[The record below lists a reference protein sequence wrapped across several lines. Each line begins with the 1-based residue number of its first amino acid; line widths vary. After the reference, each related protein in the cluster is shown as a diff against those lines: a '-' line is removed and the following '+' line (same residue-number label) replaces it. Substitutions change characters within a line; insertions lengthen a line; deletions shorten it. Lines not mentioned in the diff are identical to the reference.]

1 VTTTMSTPTST
12 TMNTTTHTTI
22 AVAHETA
29 QSPEADTSFVA
40 RIFPALLHIES
51 PPLRSRVAACWI
63 DAMATGNGGLGWTED
78 QLRRLPFTLKA
89 GENGMLFVEHLNS
102 CAEQC
107 RAIAGVLS
115 ATFGIRVPIDRD
127 VLIAGALLADIGKL
141 FELQVNERGIPS
153 QSVGG
158 RLVRHPFS
166 GVAIAARHAIPD
178 EVLHIIACHSYEGDR
193 VERSI
198 ECIIFHHADFVDFD
212 IAGFLGRRATE
223 RRS

>member
-1 VTTTMSTPTST
+1 MTTAAST
-12 TMNTTTHTTI
+12 TMNASTH
-22 AVAHETA
+22 ANTA
-29 QSPEADTSFVA
+29 SSPGTAPASKTDAALIT
-40 RIFPALLHIES
+40 RLFPALRHIENPS
-51 PPLRSRVAACWI
+51 LRSRVAECWV

-107 RAIAGVLS
+107 RAIAGVL
-115 ATFGIRVPIDRD
+115 ATTFGARVPIDLD

-141 FELQVNERGIPS
+141 FELQVNERGIAS
-153 QSVGG
+153 QSAGG

-166 GVAIAARHAIPD
+166 GVAIAARHGIPD
-178 EVLHIIACHSYEGDR
+178 EVLHIIACHSHEGDR

-212 IAGFLGRRATE
+212 IAGFLGRRAAE

>member
-1 VTTTMSTPTST
+1 VSTTTNA
-12 TMNTTTHTTI
+12 TMNAATHTTI
-22 AVAHETA
+22 ADD
-29 QSPEADTSFVA
+29 SLVA
-40 RIFPALLHIES
+40 RLFPALLHIDNPS
-51 PPLRSRVAACWI
+51 LRSRVAACWI
-63 DAMATGNGGLGWTED
+63 DAMASGNGGLGWTEE

-107 RAIAGVLS
+107 RAIAGVLT
-115 ATFGIRVPIDRD
+115 ATFGDRVPIDRD

-141 FELQVNERGIPS
+141 FELQVDQRGNAS
-153 QSVGG
+153 QSLGG

-178 EVLHIIACHSYEGDR
+178 EVLHIIACHSHEGDR

-198 ECIIFHHADFVDFD
+198 ECIVFHHADFVDFD
-212 IAGFLGRRATE
+212 IAGFLGRRAME

>member
-1 VTTTMSTPTST
+1 MNTTIST
-12 TMNTTTHTTI
+12 TMNSSTHTTI
-22 AVAHETA
+22 ADE
-29 QSPEADTSFVA
+29 SLVA
-40 RIFPALLHIES
+40 RLFPALLDIES
-51 PPLRSRVAACWI
+51 PSLRSRVAACWL

-107 RAIAGVLS
+107 RAIARVLT
-115 ATFGIRVPIDRD
+115 ATFGDRVPIDRD

-141 FELQVNERGIPS
+141 FELQVDQRGNAS
-153 QSVGG
+153 QSAGG

-166 GVAIAARHAIPD
+166 GVAIAARHSIPD
-178 EVLHIIACHSYEGDR
+178 EILHIIACHSHEGDR

>member
-1 VTTTMSTPTST
+1 MSPTMNTTMSTT
-12 TMNTTTHTTI
+12 TNTTI
-22 AVAHETA
+22 AVAATTA
-29 QSPEADTSFVA
+29 HSPVSDDSLVA
-40 RIFPALLHIES
+40 RLFPALLHIENPS
-51 PPLRSRVAACWI
+51 LRSRVAACWI
-63 DAMATGNGGLGWTED
+63 DAMATGNGGLGWTEE

-115 ATFGIRVPIDRD
+115 ATFGTRVPIDRD

-141 FELQVNERGIPS
+141 FELQVDQRGNAS
-153 QSVGG
+153 QSEGG

-178 EVLHIIACHSYEGDR
+178 EVLHIIACHSHEGDR

>member
-1 VTTTMSTPTST
+1 MIATNAPTVVHRDTDSVEQ
-12 TMNTTTHTTI
+12 I
-22 AVAHETA
+22 AEL
-29 QSPEADTSFVA
+29 
-40 RIFPALLHIES
+40 FPSLRHIANDD
-51 PPLRSRVAACWI
+51 LRRRVAACWRE
-63 DAMATGNGGLGWTED
+63 AMATGNESKGWSAE

-102 CAEQC
+102 CAAQC
-107 RAIAGVLS
+107 RAIARVLQE
-115 ATFGIRVPIDRD
+115 TFGARVPVNLD

-141 FELQVNERGIPS
+141 YELRVDDRGQAS
-153 QSVGG
+153 QSDSG

-166 GVAIAARHAIPD
+166 GVAVAARHGIPD
-178 EVLHIIACHSYEGDR
+178 EVLHIIAAHSFEGDKI
-193 VERSI
+193 ERSI

>member
-1 VTTTMSTPTST
+1 MSTTTNA
-12 TMNTTTHTTI
+12 TMNAATHTTI
-22 AVAHETA
+22 ADD
-29 QSPEADTSFVA
+29 SLVA
-40 RIFPALLHIES
+40 RLFPALLHIDNPS
-51 PPLRSRVAACWI
+51 LRSRVAACWI
-63 DAMATGNGGLGWTED
+63 DAMASGNGGLGWTEE

-107 RAIAGVLS
+107 RAIAGVLT
-115 ATFGIRVPIDRD
+115 ATFGDRVPIDRD

-141 FELQVNERGIPS
+141 FELQVDQRGNAS
-153 QSVGG
+153 QSLGG

-178 EVLHIIACHSYEGDR
+178 EVLHIIACHSHEGDR

-198 ECIIFHHADFVDFD
+198 ECIVFHHADFVDFD
-212 IAGFLGRRATE
+212 IAGFLGRRAME

>member
-1 VTTTMSTPTST
+1 MNTTMSTTLNSS
-12 TMNTTTHTTI
+12 THTTI
-22 AVAHETA
+22 ADD
-29 QSPEADTSFVA
+29 SLVA
-40 RIFPALLHIES
+40 RLFPALLHIDNPS
-51 PPLRSRVAACWI
+51 LRSRVAACWI
-63 DAMATGNGGLGWTED
+63 DAMATGNGGLGWTEE

-89 GENGMLFVEHLNS
+89 GENGMLFVQHLNS

-107 RAIAGVLS
+107 RAIAGVLT
-115 ATFGIRVPIDRD
+115 ATFGDRVPIDRD
-127 VLIAGALLADIGKL
+127 ALIAGALLADIGKL
-141 FELQVNERGIPS
+141 FELQVDQRGNAS
-153 QSVGG
+153 QSLGG

-178 EVLHIIACHSYEGDR
+178 EVLHIIACHSHEGDR